1 MVRQER
7 LDRSPVRARPR
18 RDSARRIPFLVGP
31 DDMQR
36 LRDLVDT
43 MVDNPLAP
51 LRAATYKAIFILLYG
66 LGLRVGEVSRLQLAD
81 VDFGRRLLVI
91 RNTKFGKTR
100 LVPFGPR
107 IGDMLHEYRKHR
119 GENPAPDTAF
129 FSFTR
134 RGPVHPGT
142 ISQTFHHLVPRLC
155 LVIPPG
161 VASPRVHDLRHAFA
175 VGTLLRWYREGVEPP
190 QSRAH
195 AQPAL
200 GPVAHFLR
208 VPRSTR
214 ARDARRCRARRSD
227 PAQARRST
235 GDALPGARRDHNV
248 VRATTI
254 IRMQRRT
261 RSGAHPVPLQH
272 GGARAGSCRPARS
285 RSRPR
290 SHRTRTPSRQ
300 GRQME
305 NVPALDRNRAADR
318 HAARPRP
325 APTRS
330 IRLLD
335 EAWSPPDALRH
346 LQTRA
351 PSHTAPR
358 SPSRPSRAARISA
371 HDGRTPARGRR
382 RSQRD

>member
-1 MVRQER
+1 MKPRGQDFQGAMASDMHAFVAAKRALGRRYVCEEKQLRLFDAFLVQREVASAADVTPALIEAFLASRPRARPRSHNQLLGHVSRLFEWMVRQER

-18 RDSARRIPFLVGP
+18 RDSARRIPFLIGP

-36 LRDLVDT
+36 LLDLVDT

-175 VGTLLRWYREGVEPP
+175 VGTLLRWYREGV
-190 QSRAH
+190 
-195 AQPAL
+195 
-200 GPVAHFLR
+200 
-208 VPRSTR
+208 
-214 ARDARRCRARRSD
+214 D
-227 PAQARRST
+227 PAARLFHLST
-235 GDALPGARRDHNV
+235 FLGHVNPSSTAVYLTVTSELLTAANRRFEGF
-248 VRATTI
+248 A
-254 IRMQRRT
+254 
-261 RSGAHPVPLQH
+261 APVLK
-272 GGARAGSCRPARS
+272 G
-285 RSRPR
+285 
-290 SHRTRTPSRQ
+290 
-300 GRQME
+300 
-305 NVPALDRNRAADR
+305 V
-318 HAARPRP
+318 
-325 APTRS
+325 AP
-330 IRLLD
+330 
-335 EAWSPPDALRH
+335 
-346 LQTRA
+346 
-351 PSHTAPR
+351 
-358 SPSRPSRAARISA
+358 
-371 HDGRTPARGRR
+371 
-382 RSQRD
+382 